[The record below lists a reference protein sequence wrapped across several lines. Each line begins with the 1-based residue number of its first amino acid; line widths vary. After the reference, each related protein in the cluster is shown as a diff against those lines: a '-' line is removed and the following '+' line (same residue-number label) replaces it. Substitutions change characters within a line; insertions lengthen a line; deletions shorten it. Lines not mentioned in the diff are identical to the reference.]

1 MGGSLSQW
9 VSYAFSDWNGDLH
22 LPEGHLKSFR
32 VGFYVTGS
40 LLFLTFIFM
49 FFKHSASLQ
58 RGRVEGHDKKSLVL
72 ATAWKCRFGKCFLC
86 LWDSR
91 WSCLLHT

>member
-9 VSYAFSDWNGDLH
+9 VSYAFSEWNGDLH

-40 LLFLTFIFM
+40 LLFLTFIFIY
-49 FFKHSASLQ
+49 FKHSASLQ
-58 RGRVEGHDKKSLVL
+58 RVRVEGRDKKSCTCHSLEM
-72 ATAWKCRFGKCFLC
+72 
-86 LWDSR
+86 
-91 WSCLLHT
+91 